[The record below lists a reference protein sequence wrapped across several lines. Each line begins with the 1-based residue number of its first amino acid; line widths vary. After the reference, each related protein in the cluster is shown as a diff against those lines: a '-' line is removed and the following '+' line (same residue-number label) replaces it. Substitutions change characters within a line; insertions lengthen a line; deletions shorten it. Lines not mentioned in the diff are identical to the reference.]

1 MYYYLPE
8 TNSPKSQQA
17 SQRTHDQRV
26 QHRPLAKHRVPR
38 RQTQKPVRASQAGD
52 LGAALPARAGRV
64 DESVGPGRED
74 DAVVLRAFGI
84 ARDVLVQDGFDPR
97 QAVGC
102 VGFPAREAER
112 GQEEEVGRDE
122 RGGGV
127 AGEAEDGFGGGVAGG
142 GFEGDGGEGGGFAGL
157 HGDAAEVDGAA
168 EGAFDGRLEEV
179 ELAHGDAAR
188 GHDDVDGAEGAS

>member
-1 MYYYLPE
+1 M
-8 TNSPKSQQA
+8 
-17 SQRTHDQRV
+17 
-26 QHRPLAKHRVPR
+26 
-38 RQTQKPVRASQAGD
+38 
-52 LGAALPARAGRV
+52 